1 MSRPRPRF
9 VYYVMPAAAVFAG
22 AFGAVYGWIGVRT
35 VLGGADWFG
44 VLLLVF
50 GIGGVALG
58 LGLWRAWR
66 MTTKSAR
73 GG

>member
-1 MSRPRPRF
+1 MSPPRPRF
-9 VYYVMPAAAVFAG
+9 VYYVMPAAAVFAV
-22 AFGAVYGWIGVRT
+22 AFGAVYGWIGIRAVF
-35 VLGGADWFG
+35 GGAGAFG

-58 LGLWRAWR
+58 LSLWRAWR
-66 MTTKSAR
+66 MIAKSAR